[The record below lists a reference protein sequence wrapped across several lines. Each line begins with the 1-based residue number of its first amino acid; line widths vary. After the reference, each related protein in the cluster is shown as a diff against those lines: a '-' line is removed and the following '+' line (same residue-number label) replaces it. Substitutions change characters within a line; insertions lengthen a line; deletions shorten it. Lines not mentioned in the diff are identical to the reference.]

1 MGTYSIDSITK
12 YIHFCEIMKN
22 RSNKYR
28 FAIFNTD
35 KYTQPGK
42 HWWSF
47 LDIQPKNNLFL
58 FDCLGL
64 EGFKLFVVNDKEEII
79 NQLLYN
85 FNKSKFKLNHKL
97 SLCSMKFCVETWGK
111 MQQKAKIQ
119 LTDTAQKLFR
129 LLEQFAKLTKSR
141 CMNILILENSVQ
153 NSTSSNCGRL
163 QLYFY
168 KNLFDPDEK
177 SHILNL
183 KTLNKS
189 TLQTIINEIF
199 STEIEEN

>member
-1 MGTYSIDSITK
+1 
-12 YIHFCEIMKN
+12 MKN

-79 NQLLYN
+79 N
-85 FNKSKFKLNHKL
+85 
-97 SLCSMKFCVETWGK
+97 
-111 MQQKAKIQ
+111 
-119 LTDTAQKLFR
+119 
-129 LLEQFAKLTKSR
+129 
-141 CMNILILENSVQ
+141 
-153 NSTSSNCGRL
+153 
-163 QLYFY
+163 
-168 KNLFDPDEK
+168 
-177 SHILNL
+177 
-183 KTLNKS
+183 
-189 TLQTIINEIF
+189 
-199 STEIEEN
+199 